1 MEDKIERVK
10 CMSECLCIHRNK
22 SRRIINSYIS
32 LNCCFFKML
41 KNFAK
46 ERGRDYKL
54 KKRIEEL
61 SYFLLENDEYEN
73 ENIYIQRSNYLKDVI
88 EVVNFLYKWTVKNQS
103 LYSFNIDKT
112 FLMDYF

>member
-1 MEDKIERVK
+1 
-10 CMSECLCIHRNK
+10 
-22 SRRIINSYIS
+22 
-32 LNCCFFKML
+32 ML

-46 ERGRDYKL
+46 ERGRNYKL
-54 KKRIEEL
+54 KKRIEKL
-61 SYFLLENDEYEN
+61 SYFLLENDKYEN